1 MPCTSRLFKSFSRL
15 LLPVLILVIA
25 ALGAAS
31 IWLAKQTATP
41 PRNAYLMSPDKYGQ
55 LSSRA
60 AQIVE
65 QQWPNSDGTTARG
78 WLLKGMPGA
87 PAVILF
93 HSYGGDRSY
102 MLNLGVKLNE
112 ATDFTI
118 LMPDQRGHG
127 ENPPVKYTSLGGC
140 ETDDA
145 AAAVKFLRGLKY
157 DDQTTLVGQS
167 IGIYGTEMGALVGML
182 AAAKDDSVKTLVL
195 DSVPAETDSLLTM
208 AVEKRYPFAS
218 VVTSRFARA
227 GAAAF
232 FYDGCYRNES
242 MCAVAKTFKNKEVL
256 LLAGGDNSV
265 LQGSTSELMKCF
277 PNTNRVQA
285 KTDLYPSGPN
295 MVNASLEQFAEYD
308 ARVIA
313 FFKNSLGEVI
323 LPVQ

>member
-1 MPCTSRLFKSFSRL
+1 MPSTRRLFKSFSRL
-15 LLPVLILVIA
+15 FLPVLILLAV
-25 ALGAAS
+25 ALAAAS
-31 IWLAKQTATP
+31 VWLARQSATAP
-41 PRNAYLMSPDKYGQ
+41 KNAYLMMPDKYGQ

-65 QQWPNSDGTTARG
+65 EQWPNADGSMARG
-78 WLLKGMPGA
+78 WLLKGVPGA
-87 PAVILF
+87 PAVILL

-102 MLNLGVKLNE
+102 LLNLGVKLNE
-112 ATDFTI
+112 ATDFTV

-157 DDQTTLVGQS
+157 DDQSPMVGQS
-167 IGIYGTEMGALVGML
+167 IGIYGTEMGALVAML
-182 AAAKDDSVKTLVL
+182 AAAKDESVKTLVL
-195 DSVPAETDSLLTM
+195 DSVPEDNDSLLRM
-208 AVEKRYPFAS
+208 SVEKRYPFAS
-218 VVTSRFARA
+218 VITSRFARA

-232 FYDGCYRNES
+232 FYDGCYRNNS
-242 MCAVAKTFKNKEVL
+242 MCTVARSLANREVM

-265 LQGSTSELMKCF
+265 LQASTNNLLKCF
-277 PNTNRVQA
+277 PNTNRVQS

-308 ARVIA
+308 ARVIG
-313 FFKNSLGEVI
+313 FFKQSLGEVT
-323 LPVQ
+323 LPPQ